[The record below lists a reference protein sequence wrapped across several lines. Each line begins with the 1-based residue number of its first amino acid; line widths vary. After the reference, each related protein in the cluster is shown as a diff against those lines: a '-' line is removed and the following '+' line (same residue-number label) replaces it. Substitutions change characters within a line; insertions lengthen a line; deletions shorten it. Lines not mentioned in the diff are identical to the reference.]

1 MKKRKCKILT
11 LLFGC
16 VLLASCVSDFDVD
29 RYLIEKENSLIELKK
44 EDAAIR
50 ADLMKQIIEVRADMV
65 PKIAEVK
72 DRLSAKVD
80 ANGGLVISALMDSVA
95 ATGTRITNRVAK
107 TKDYVDEQMTTT
119 KGGIETVFDN
129 LGTKRQA
136 LNTLLQEA
144 IAQSNDDQAVEI
156 NKRLDAIDKLETM
169 ANTVKTKVEKLESN
183 LELSEDLSQQMNE
196 YEERR
201 NSLNTVFNS
210 FNTKVTNLFD
220 LLEQDVDEKIESL
233 KTEQIL
239 ELKSNLGAAEEFIDE
254 IRDKFSEIDGLT
266 DYAEDC
272 LAQMKDLE
280 DMYNDMVGQ
289 AEGDLIDA
297 EDYTNEMEDI
307 IDLADDLDSDVE
319 VFLNILAELDDL
331 VGDYESGDDPSGIWD
346 DFDSIQSNILDLFQ
360 ETYHFDSLVSELD
373 AQADAAY
380 DAFNEIYT
388 SDAWK

>member
-1 MKKRKCKILT
+1 MKKRKTKILT
-11 LLFGC
+11 LFVGCILF
-16 VLLASCVSDFDVD
+16 ASCVSDFDVD

-50 ADLMKQIIEVRADMV
+50 ADLMKKIIEVRADMV
-65 PKIAEVK
+65 PKITEVK

-129 LGTKRQA
+129 LGTKRQT

-210 FNTKVTNLFD
+210 FNTKVTNLID
-220 LLEQDVDEKIESL
+220 LLEQDIDEKIELL

-239 ELKSNLGAAEEFIDE
+239 ELKSNLGSAEEFINE

-266 DYAEDC
+266 DNAEDF
-272 LAQMKDLE
+272 LAQMEALE
-280 DMYNDMVGQ
+280 YMFEDMVGQ
-289 AEGDLIDA
+289 AEDA
-297 EDYTNEMEDI
+297 LSDAGDYTNQMENI

-319 VFLNILAELDDL
+319 VFLDVLADLDGL
-331 VGDYESGDDPSGIWD
+331 LSDYESGDDPSGIWN
-346 DFDSIQSNILDLFQ
+346 DFDSIQSDILNLFE
-360 ETYHFDSLVSELD
+360 ETYHLDSLVSELNS
-373 AQADAAY
+373 QADAAY